1 MQKIPEPPKGKLT
14 RQGLEQRLRA
24 LPGER
29 EKLEKVKK
37 GFKPSASVIGEK
49 GLSLSW
55 LNPFSV
61 SEAQAAIDLYLGSW
75 NKFHA
80 SSPFAY
86 VMFKGLTK
94 YYPYNPWYY
103 MQ

>member
-1 MQKIPEPPKGKLT
+1 MPGEREKLAKAKAKARVAPLRASPQAPKEVLTIQRKAMQKIPEPPKGKLT

-49 GLSLSW
+49 GFSLSW
-55 LNPFSV
+55 LNP
-61 SEAQAAIDLYLGSW
+61 
-75 NKFHA
+75 
-80 SSPFAY
+80 
-86 VMFKGLTK
+86 
-94 YYPYNPWYY
+94 
-103 MQ
+103 